1 MSTFF
6 EFFITIEIEFIYI
19 TRRVKLN
26 KNENHSRRTRSLF
39 FTKKETSPLSVPL
52 TNVDKDAK

>member
-26 KNENHSRRTRSLF
+26 EKENHSRRTRSLF
-39 FTKKETSPLSVPL
+39 FTKKEMSPLSVPL